1 MSTLDACKPI
11 AVGGVSGSGT
21 RVVARILMELGIY
34 MGGHLNGPRDNLW
47 FALLVVKPRWLP
59 DHQEEIIKGLQIFRD
74 TMLGRLN
81 RTPDTVMFILRAFL
95 RFRSPR
101 DFLLFPPPYYAGA
114 LASLL
119 RAKHAPPAS
128 SIGWGWKLPET
139 YLFLPYVKAVFPK
152 VKYIHVIRHGLDM
165 AYSRN
170 QHQFWAWGAYFGIR
184 PQRSVKLFPKALLQF
199 WLRANEWAI
208 AQARSLLGGDFLLLN
223 FDELCRHPDEM
234 VRELARFIGIEAETS
249 RIERAC
255 QLIRPP
261 RTQGRY
267 RSRDLSIFD
276 PCDLDAVRRFGFEI
290 KGVG

>member
-1 MSTLDACKPI
+1 MIRKPP
-11 AVGGVSGSGT
+11 
-21 RVVARILMELGIY
+21 R
-34 MGGHLNGPRDNLW
+34 LNHKEG
-47 FALLVVKPRWLP
+47 KP
-59 DHQEEIIKGLQIFRD
+59 EIIA
-74 TMLGRLN
+74 
-81 RTPDTVMFILRAFL
+81 RAFL

-184 PQRSVKLFPKALLQF
+184 PQRSVKLFPKALRCGRNERSN
-199 WLRANEWAI
+199 RAKTRRTSQRGYPA
-208 AQARSLLGGDFLLLN
+208 
-223 FDELCRHPDEM
+223 P
-234 VRELARFIGIEAETS
+234 VRYS
-249 RIERAC
+249 
-255 QLIRPP
+255 
-261 RTQGRY
+261 
-267 RSRDLSIFD
+267 
-276 PCDLDAVRRFGFEI
+276 
-290 KGVG
+290 K